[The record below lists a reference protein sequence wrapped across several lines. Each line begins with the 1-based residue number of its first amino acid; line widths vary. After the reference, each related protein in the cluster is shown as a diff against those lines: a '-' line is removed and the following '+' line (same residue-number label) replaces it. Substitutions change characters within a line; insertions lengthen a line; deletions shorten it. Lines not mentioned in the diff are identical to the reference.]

1 MVQFLTFMYQKYFIF
16 TRNSVLPAP
25 KKVIKEKEIIM
36 RSKNAILNIS
46 TSLILQMLTA
56 ISGLVIS
63 RLILLTYGSGV
74 NGLVASIS
82 QFLSYVSLLEAGVGG
97 VIRAAL
103 FKPLAE
109 KNIEK
114 VSEIVKATKLFF
126 QKIAYIFSFY
136 VILLAIAYPYV
147 VRGSFSWGYVFSLV
161 IIISVSTLFEYFFCL
176 PYINLLSADQKVWVI
191 SLLNSVLV
199 IMNIIVIYIAIIL
212 GMGIHGVKICGIF
225 VYAIKPI
232 FYYAYVKKYYKLQKT
247 KVVYHIEQKWNGL
260 VHNLAQFIH
269 NNTDVAL
276 ITLFINVSEVSVYAV
291 YYAVASGIER
301 VISSIS
307 VGCAAGI
314 GDVIARNEKERLNEV
329 VNTFEFIQSG
339 VATVLFTVTGVMI
352 VPFVKLYSQ
361 GVTDTNYLRPI
372 FSYLLVLAELF
383 YCIRSIYSTIILN
396 AGHYKQTQIN
406 AVMEAVTN
414 ILISLILIQKMG
426 ITGVAIGTLAGM
438 FVRTIMDVHYLSKN
452 IVYRSPKYFLKS
464 LIINTVVFVI
474 SSFVGHFIPITV
486 VGWMSWLFLA
496 FIVFIS
502 TSLFAI
508 LVYRIAYSDQMH
520 AVINRI
526 KLLIVR

>member
-1 MVQFLTFMYQKYFIF
+1 
-16 TRNSVLPAP
+16 
-25 KKVIKEKEIIM
+25 
-36 RSKNAILNIS
+36 
-46 TSLILQMLTA
+46 
-56 ISGLVIS
+56 
-63 RLILLTYGSGV
+63 
-74 NGLVASIS
+74 
-82 QFLSYVSLLEAGVGG
+82 
-97 VIRAAL
+97 
-103 FKPLAE
+103 
-109 KNIEK
+109 
-114 VSEIVKATKLFF
+114 
-126 QKIAYIFSFY
+126 
-136 VILLAIAYPYV
+136 
-147 VRGSFSWGYVFSLV
+147 
-161 IIISVSTLFEYFFCL
+161 
-176 PYINLLSADQKVWVI
+176 
-191 SLLNSVLV
+191 
-199 IMNIIVIYIAIIL
+199 
-212 GMGIHGVKICGIF
+212 
-225 VYAIKPI
+225 
-232 FYYAYVKKYYKLQKT
+232 
-247 KVVYHIEQKWNGL
+247 
-260 VHNLAQFIH
+260 
-269 NNTDVAL
+269 
-276 ITLFINVSEVSVYAV
+276 
-291 YYAVASGIER
+291 
-301 VISSIS
+301 
-307 VGCAAGI
+307 
-314 GDVIARNEKERLNEV
+314 
-329 VNTFEFIQSG
+329 
-339 VATVLFTVTGVMI
+339 MI

-426 ITGVAIGTLAGM
+426 ITGVAIGTLTGM